1 MPTGPEDVRS
11 PGQNGSNHSAIRTAL
26 FDPTDLI
33 RHLDGNCH
41 GFLPEFIALIWE

>member
-1 MPTGPEDVRS
+1 MLEVVVRVRTMLS
-11 PGQNGSNHSAIRTAL
+11 KRRDIRWQI
-26 FDPTDLI
+26 LI